1 MNDWITIFETNQLYQ
16 AEMVK
21 DILGDKNIEA
31 VILNQKDSS
40 FKIGIIEVMVRNEDK
55 EKAAEIVKSIDCE

>member
-21 DILGDKNIEA
+21 DILGDNNIEA
-31 VILNQKDSS
+31 VIFNQKDSS
-40 FKIGIIEVMVRNEDK
+40 FKIGMIAVMVKNEDK
-55 EKAAEIVKSIDCE
+55 EKAAEIVKSIDSE